1 MMIKTRR
8 TIISMLAAV
17 ALLSSVAYAS
27 PDKDSGEKKGAK
39 HEHFYK
45 ELNLTDDQKKALE
58 ENKNKNREQ
67 MKALFE
73 GMREKRTL
81 IRQELQKDQL
91 DMEKINQTQNELK
104 ALQSQMLDNRLTG
117 ILEVRKILTPEQFKK
132 FSTKMGDRWEDRK
145 EERKEHSQH
154 KKWKT
159 EEDSR

>member
-1 MMIKTRR
+1 MIKTKR
-8 TIISMLAAV
+8 TIVSMLAAV
-17 ALLSSVAYAS
+17 ALLSSAAYAS
-27 PDKDSGEKKGAK
+27 PDKNSGERKEAR

-45 ELNLTDDQKKALE
+45 ELNLTDEQKKALE

-91 DMEKINQTQNELK
+91 DMGKINQTQNELK
-104 ALQSQMLDNRLTG
+104 ALQSQMLDNRLAG

-132 FSTKMGDRWEDRK
+132 FS
-145 EERKEHSQH
+145 EHSQH
-154 KKWKT
+154 KKWEGEK
-159 EEDSR
+159 E